1 MKRKRKENNFF
12 LEKKEK
18 KDKKEK
24 KNPYSAN
31 DNKNLITIKFSLND

>member
-12 LEKKEK
+12 LEKKE
-18 KDKKEK
+18 KKEK